1 MTFLRLRG
9 LRTFLLTVDYSTFSH
24 FLELR
29 RVFRDRLGDGPP
41 CASTCWTAPMGFLPV
56 PRIKVRRVGVQLTL
70 LQVPGLKCPPLLAF
84 RTLSGAFSST
94 SVQPCFMP
102 LTCFGFLP
110 SKLFSSDPTLPH
122 SSCGDPSSTLP
133 KVRCCQLAPRRP
145 RGFLSDRKPYRQPSG
160 ISRCAEAVAPLV
172 VSSHRDQACAGNR
185 CGWPL
190 RADKSA
196 RSSAAGL
203 S

>member
-1 MTFLRLRG
+1 MTFGRLRG
-9 LRTFLLTVDYSTFSH
+9 LRTFLLNVDCSTLSH
-24 FLELR
+24 FHELR

-41 CASTCWTAPMGFLPV
+41 GASTNWTAPMGFLPV
-56 PRIKVRRVGVQLTL
+56 PRIKVRRVGVQLAL
-70 LQVPGLKCPPLLAF
+70 PQVPDLKCPPLLAF
-84 RTLSGAFSST
+84 RTLSGAWSST
-94 SVQPCFMP
+94 SVRPCFMP

-133 KVRCCQLAPRRP
+133 EVRCCQLAPRRP
-145 RGFLSDRKPYRQPSG
+145 RGFLSDRKPHRQLSD

-172 VSSHRDQACAGNR
+172 VSSHRNQACAGNR